1 MQGLS
6 LKLLSL
12 TLLITT
18 AGIAGTNR
26 DEETLRQ
33 ISGYRD
39 WQRLTTNPK
48 PIPISSIAG

>member
-18 AGIAGTNR
+18 VGIAGTTR
-26 DEETLRQ
+26 DEETLSK

-48 PIPISSIAG
+48 PIPISSFGG